1 MSKEELKTLKDIR
14 CPLIAEAKENRFVE
28 TEKLEDMQKYLD
40 KTWVAKAEIKKEA
53 IRCAKAIKGIYKK
66 GGTLFKKHGELA
78 KGLELDLFEYEQ
90 DDCAGALK
98 FIQWFFDITSE
109 ELS

>member
-40 KTWVAKAEIKKEA
+40 ETWVAKAEIKKEV
-53 IRCAKAIKGIYKK
+53 IKWIKY
-66 GGTLFKKHGELA
+66 
-78 KGLELDLFEYEQ
+78 LELIHSEDSPKPLMIPTSNREYWLFTEYRQ
-90 DDCAGALK
+90 FLMDR
-98 FIQWFFDITSE
+98 FNITIK
-109 ELS
+109 ELRS